1 MSRLLLLPLL
11 VLFLLCSGC
20 AGPAQQRREV
30 PLEQPETGVIG
41 QVLQPDGS
49 AASGAWV
56 FAYRSQLG
64 QLRGPA
70 DYASRVEEDGSYLL
84 DLLPGRWYL
93 VARNRPQG
101 AITGPPKVG
110 DAWAIHAGNP
120 VSLLPQQV
128 DRIDFRLQ
136 GVAQPML
143 LRGGSLTH
151 GDTGFRG
158 TLVDAQ
164 GEPLPG
170 AIALAYAGVDFR
182 RMPDQTSAAVGAD
195 GVFTLYV
202 SEPGRYCLAARQR
215 TRGQPIQGEPYGL
228 LGEGEAACRNVE
240 KGQIID
246 VGPIRLTPFLR

>member
-1 MSRLLLLPLL
+1 MSRLLISPLL
-11 VLFLLCSGC
+11 LLLLLCSAC
-20 AGPAQQRREV
+20 RGPAQLTSEAL
-30 PLEQPETGVIG
+30 LERPETGVFG

-49 AASGAWV
+49 PASGAWV

-70 DYASRVEEDGSYLL
+70 DYATRVEEDGSYLL

-101 AITGPPKVG
+101 VIAGPPKEG

-120 VSLLPQQV
+120 VSLLTRQI
-128 DRIDFRLQ
+128 DRIDFQLR

-158 TLVDAQ
+158 TLVDDQ
-164 GEPLPG
+164 GQPLPG
-170 AIALAYAGVDFR
+170 AIALAYRDLDFR

-202 SEPGRYCLAARQR
+202 PAAERYCLAARQR

-228 LGEGEAACRNVE
+228 LGTGEAACRMAE
-240 KGQIID
+240 KGRIID